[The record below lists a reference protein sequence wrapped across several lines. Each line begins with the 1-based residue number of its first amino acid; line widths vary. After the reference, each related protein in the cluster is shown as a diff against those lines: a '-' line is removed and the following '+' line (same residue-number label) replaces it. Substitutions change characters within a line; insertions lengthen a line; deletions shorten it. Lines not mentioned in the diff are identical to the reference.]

1 MAIIFIP
8 FVLVQAILHGLV
20 YFISKI
26 FNLEL
31 LALTSINHLIALD
44 KYANSILGG
53 HYEHTISH
61 RLGVRMQNGCKT
73 SAVVC
78 SLLDKIDKDHCIKSI
93 EKQDG

>member
-53 HYEHTISH
+53 HYNQTISH
-61 RLGVRMQNGCKT
+61 RLGVRMENGCKA
-73 SAVVC
+73 SKVAC
-78 SLLDKIDKDHCIKSI
+78 SILDCFDEGHCQKSI
-93 EKQDG
+93 ERD